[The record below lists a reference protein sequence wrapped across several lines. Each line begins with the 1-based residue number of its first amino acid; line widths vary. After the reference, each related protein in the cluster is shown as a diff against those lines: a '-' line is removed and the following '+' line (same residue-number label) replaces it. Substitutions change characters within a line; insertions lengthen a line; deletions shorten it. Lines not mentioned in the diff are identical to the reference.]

1 MQLSLLACQQLL
13 PKSRQD
19 LVKSGADEVHEFKVD
34 DKTGVIIFR
43 STDQFFIAPYVKDS
57 DYRRAEITDCVSAKM
72 LSNPLPTGLRSN
84 LEIGKYKTER
94 LITAD
99 QSNQSVVIDE
109 SIIIKWQLVAKVSQ
123 DAKKQELL
131 SKNGF
136 TQLPKLL
143 GNIYWQDYLIA
154 SVNRYIKEA
163 QDGWSWCV
171 DYANSGNSSSWV
183 DQLAQLTNQMHLAL
197 AGEIHGDFHI
207 GQILKTKDSQNLWVI
222 DFEGDPM
229 GNNDEAPNK
238 LRDIASMCGSFFHV
252 GAVAIKYGADSKK
265 IKKWIIDTQERYLA
279 NYFGQQPFDLQQ
291 LQRLIRSLE
300 DRELEYA
307 DKFLT
312 YWRYAPEF
320 AISYMKELGYGSN

>member
-1 MQLSLLACQQLL
+1 
-13 PKSRQD
+13 
-19 LVKSGADEVHEFKVD
+19 
-34 DKTGVIIFR
+34 
-43 STDQFFIAPYVKDS
+43 
-57 DYRRAEITDCVSAKM
+57 M

-109 SIIIKWQLVAKVSQ
+109 SIIIKWQLVAEVSQ

-171 DYANSGNSSSWV
+171 DYAKSGDSSSWV